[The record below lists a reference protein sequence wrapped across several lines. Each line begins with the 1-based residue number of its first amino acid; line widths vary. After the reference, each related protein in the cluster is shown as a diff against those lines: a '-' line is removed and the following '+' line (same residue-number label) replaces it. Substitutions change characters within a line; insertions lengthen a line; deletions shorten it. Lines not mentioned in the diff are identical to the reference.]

1 MQQRDGGP
9 LSLASDSAGSRPPTS
24 AKPAYRLF
32 PSVESRPPATSGSQK
47 HAAQHGEPQRRRSA
61 SLDDSSRGNVIRDES
76 DGQRAGQLAARR
88 AHNGSTLTLKP
99 LTTVKE
105 FPPDS
110 PTVPAQY
117 TPRSALLV
125 SDEGKHGRSS
135 SVPVHAA
142 SGEQD
147 KRAKFQQVWSN
158 KAAAGSSQS
167 LNALKISFP
176 EDNKHD
182 VAQRGPRRRPSAQ
195 AYVDTDEESPPPPP
209 PKSPRHHSRE
219 SSAASNA
226 SSASTLQQRARNA
239 NPHFRHPGRDRDH
252 FPVSIAQPMSYTAA
266 KPTFRHIS
274 KVSQNTPSRTPPT
287 VLESRESYF
296 GVAPAGNETSQLE
309 PPRDNIVRP
318 KKPAP
323 LQPPSDRTDQS
334 TQPYLLP
341 ASKFGERP
349 SSSDSAFGDGEQT
362 PKAIPPENQ
371 SEEQKDERDTSM
383 SLSAKDN
390 VPPPTPD
397 KDSIDNHTQQK
408 RQDFHEGRL
417 SVDSDVQPPAPLN
430 ISRRAP
436 SKGSALEDKPNLV
449 SSKPSPPMR
458 SKSPKPPPKDS
469 QATSKPPTPELS
481 QGNAIPEPNSLPKNV
496 VDRPTPELPTPE
508 LPFRAGTPE
517 PSADTAPDPK
527 QVLRNLAQQT
537 EALHAR
543 YATLR
548 SDRQKLSMS
557 IVAGLKDQKA
567 GPEYC
572 NFLLDQH
579 LSLSAINS
587 SMDICFAKL
596 KSLDCRKEEALAT
609 IIAKRD
615 AAAAQGGAQKPQ
627 RNLSLVRSAFRSGSP
642 NPEQSDEKPKAFRRT
657 LSKLKKD
664 VSHPQDTT
672 KRDPPALSPAKQQE
686 GLGISHDS
694 QKGPNTIRRASPSL
708 RAQTFLDDAG
718 DDSDICLTAEDE
730 ESHSK
735 RIRIKG
741 AKAAKILGLMREAAE
756 VEVPGEQRITLP
768 DELNSARRLTPSPSI
783 EVQIP
788 SSRLSVLP
796 AFCVPPRP
804 APSGPLPPTPPSRK
818 DSPVQAKPEQMVS
831 PALTIPSPASTQT
844 ARPASPSVASARSAS
859 PQSFHDAHSRKGSS
873 AEASIPEE
881 PQPDTPS
888 DDQPMKAAATEKPL
902 PPISPTQ
909 DEDELPMGLKSA
921 RRGQMQTIQVFFDD
935 EILDY
940 YHSTGRD
947 GKAD

>member
-9 LSLASDSAGSRPPTS
+9 LSLASDSAGARPTAS
-24 AKPAYRLF
+24 ARPAYRLF
-32 PSVESRPPATSGSQK
+32 PSVESKPSATSALQK
-47 HAAQHGEPQRRRSA
+47 HAAPNEEPQRRRSA
-61 SLDDSSRGNVIRDES
+61 SLDDSSRINLVKNGS
-76 DGQRAGQLAARR
+76 DGERAGQLAARR
-88 AHNGSTLTLKP
+88 AQNGSAMQLKP
-99 LTTVKE
+99 LATVKE
-105 FPPDS
+105 SPPDS
-110 PTVPAQY
+110 PTVPARY
-117 TPRSALLV
+117 TPRSALLP
-125 SDEGKHGRSS
+125 SDEGRHGRSS
-135 SVPVHAA
+135 SVPIHAA
-142 SGEQD
+142 LGEQD

-167 LNALKISFP
+167 LNALKITLP
-176 EDNKHD
+176 EGNKRV

-195 AYVDTDEESPPPPP
+195 QYIDTDDESPPPPP
-209 PKSPRHHSRE
+209 PKSPRHHSRD

-226 SSASTLQQRARNA
+226 SSASSATTSQQHARNA
-239 NPHFRHPGRDRDH
+239 NARFRQSGRDRDQS
-252 FPVSIAQPMSYTAA
+252 PISVAQSMSYTTA

-274 KVSQNTPSRTPPT
+274 KVSQSTPSRTPPT

-296 GVAPAGNETSQLE
+296 GVPCGGAETSQPE
-309 PPRDNIVRP
+309 PGRDNILRS

-323 LQPPSDRTDQS
+323 LQPPSEGTDQS
-334 TQPYLLP
+334 PQPFLLP

-349 SSSDSAFGDGEQT
+349 SSSDSTFGDGEQT
-362 PKAIPPENQ
+362 PKAIPPQ
-371 SEEQKDERDTSM
+371 SHNEEQKDERDASRP
-383 SLSAKDN
+383 SSAKGD

-397 KDSIDNHTQQK
+397 KDSVCDGS
-408 RQDFHEGRL
+408 RQDRQEFQGRRL
-417 SVDSDVQPPAPLN
+417 SVDSVVQPPAPLN
-430 ISRRAP
+430 ISRRAA
-436 SKGSALEDKPNLV
+436 SKGSALEDMPDLV
-449 SSKPSPPMR
+449 SSKQTPPMR
-458 SKSPKPPPKDS
+458 SKSPQPPTKDG
-469 QATSKPPTPELS
+469 QATSKLPTVESPPDSASTEPKS
-481 QGNAIPEPNSLPKNV
+481 QGKNV
-496 VDRPTPELPTPE
+496 VDRPTPELP
-508 LPFRAGTPE
+508 FRAGTPD
-517 PSADTAPDPK
+517 PSADTAIDPK
-527 QVLRNLAQQT
+527 QMLRDLAKQT

-548 SDRQKLSMS
+548 SDRQRLSTS
-557 IVAGLKDQKA
+557 IVAGLRDQKA

-596 KSLDCRKEEALAT
+596 KSLDCRKGEALAT
-609 IIAKRD
+609 MLAKSD
-615 AAAAQGGAQKPQ
+615 AAPTQGNAQKPQ
-627 RNLSLVRSAFRSGSP
+627 RNLSLVRSAFRSGST
-642 NPEQSDEKPKAFRRT
+642 NQEQSDEKLKAFKRT

-664 VSHPQDTT
+664 VSHSQDTS
-672 KRDPPALSPAKQQE
+672 KREPPASSPPKQQE
-686 GLGISHDS
+686 RLGTSHES
-694 QKGPNTIRRASPSL
+694 QQGPNMIRRASTTL

-718 DDSDICLTAEDE
+718 DDSDICLTAEDD
-730 ESHSK
+730 ESQSK

-756 VEVPGEQRITLP
+756 LEVPGEQQITLP
-768 DELNSARRLTPSPSI
+768 DEMNSARRLTPSPSI

-818 DSPVQAKPEQMVS
+818 DSPVQAKPEQMIA

-844 ARPASPSVASARSAS
+844 GRPSSPSAASARSAS

-881 PQPDTPS
+881 SQPDTPS
-888 DDQPMKAAATEKPL
+888 DDQPMKGAATEKPL
-902 PPISPTQ
+902 PPISPAQ
-909 DEDELPMGLKSA
+909 DDDELPMGLKSA

-940 YHSTGRD
+940 YHNTGRD
-947 GKAD
+947 SKGD

>member
-9 LSLASDSAGSRPPTS
+9 LSSAPDSAGARPTTS
-24 AKPAYRLF
+24 ARPAYRLF
-32 PSVESRPPATSGSQK
+32 PSVESKPSATSALQK
-47 HAAQHGEPQRRRSA
+47 HAAPNEEPQRRRSA
-61 SLDDSSRGNVIRDES
+61 SLDDSSRINVVK
-76 DGQRAGQLAARR
+76 DGVDGERAGQLAARR
-88 AHNGSTLTLKP
+88 AQNGSTMQLKP
-99 LTTVKE
+99 LATVKE
-105 FPPDS
+105 SPPDS
-110 PTVPAQY
+110 PTVPARY
-117 TPRSALLV
+117 TPRSALLP
-125 SDEGKHGRSS
+125 SDEGRHGRSS

-142 SGEQD
+142 LGEQD

-167 LNALKISFP
+167 LNALKITLP
-176 EDNKHD
+176 EERKRV

-195 AYVDTDEESPPPPP
+195 QHIDTDDESPPPPP
-209 PKSPRHHSRE
+209 PKSPRHHSRD

-226 SSASTLQQRARNA
+226 STASTAQQHSRDA
-239 NPHFRHPGRDRDH
+239 NTRFRQPRRDRDQS
-252 FPVSIAQPMSYTAA
+252 PVSVAQSMSYTTA

-274 KVSQNTPSRTPPT
+274 KVSQSTPSRTPPT

-296 GVAPAGNETSQLE
+296 GVPPAGKETSQPE
-309 PPRDNIVRP
+309 PGRDNILRS

-323 LQPPSDRTDQS
+323 LQPPSERTDQS
-334 TQPYLLP
+334 TQPFLLP

-349 SSSDSAFGDGEQT
+349 GSSDSAFGDGEQT
-362 PKAIPPENQ
+362 PKAIPPQNYNEN
-371 SEEQKDERDTSM
+371 QKDERDASM
-383 SLSAKDN
+383 QLSVKDD

-397 KDSIDNHTQQK
+397 KDSVCEGS
-408 RQDFHEGRL
+408 RQNPREIQGRRL
-417 SVDSDVQPPAPLN
+417 SVDSVVQPPAPLN
-430 ISRRAP
+430 ISRRAA
-436 SKGSALEDKPNLV
+436 SKGSALKDMPDLAT
-449 SSKPSPPMR
+449 SKQSPPMR
-458 SKSPKPPPKDS
+458 SKSPQPPTKDGQATGKFPTVETPSDGASAEPDS
-469 QATSKPPTPELS
+469 Q
-481 QGNAIPEPNSLPKNV
+481 GKNV
-496 VDRPTPELPTPE
+496 VDRPTPELP
-508 LPFRAGTPE
+508 FRAGTPDPLAE
-517 PSADTAPDPK
+517 TAIDPK
-527 QVLRNLAQQT
+527 QMLRDLAKQT

-548 SDRQKLSMS
+548 SDRQKLSTS
-557 IVAGLKDQKA
+557 IVAGLRDQKA

-609 IIAKRD
+609 ILAKRD
-615 AAAAQGGAQKPQ
+615 AAPTQGNAQKPQ

-642 NPEQSDEKPKAFRRT
+642 NQEQSDEKPKAFRRT

-664 VSHPQDTT
+664 VSHLQDAT
-672 KRDPPALSPAKQQE
+672 KREPPTSSPAKQHE
-686 GLGISHDS
+686 SLGTSHDS
-694 QKGPNTIRRASPSL
+694 QKGPNTIRHASTTL

-718 DDSDICLTAEDE
+718 DDSDICLTAEDD
-730 ESHSK
+730 ESQSK

-768 DELNSARRLTPSPSI
+768 DEMNSARRLTPSPSI

-796 AFCVPPRP
+796 AYCVAPRP

-818 DSPVQAKPEQMVS
+818 DSPVQAKPEQMIA

-844 ARPASPSVASARSAS
+844 ARPSSPSAASARSSS
-859 PQSFHDAHSRKGSS
+859 PQSFHDAYSRKGSS

-888 DDQPMKAAATEKPL
+888 DDQPMKDPATDKPL
-902 PPISPTQ
+902 PPISPAQ
-909 DEDELPMGLKSA
+909 DDDELPMGLKSA

-940 YHSTGRD
+940 YHNTGRD
-947 GKAD
+947 SKAD